1 MLVKTKFFGEVD
13 LPEEKI
19 ITFERGLIGLADYK
33 KFTILYDCEKE
44 NSNIS
49 WLQSVEEPTLAL
61 PVVKPWIIKEDYN
74 PVVEDEL
81 LSHIGEL
88 TEENLVILVTM
99 TVPEQIEQMSVNLK
113 APIIVNADTRK
124 GAQIICENNDYEV
137 KYKMTSSMRKRRNVN
152 MLALARKV
160 NESIILNDNIEVT
173 VLEVKG
179 DQVKI
184 GINAPK
190 DVPIYR
196 KELFV
201 QIQEANAAAANTV
214 NPAALGELLKDK

>member
-61 PVVKPWIIKEDYN
+61 PVV
-74 PVVEDEL
+74 EDEL

-124 GAQIICENNDYEV
+124 GAQIICDNNDYEV
-137 KYKMTSSMRKRRNVN
+137 KYK
-152 MLALARKV
+152 
-160 NESIILNDNIEVT
+160 IYDILNAK
-173 VLEVKG
+173 KG
-179 DQVKI
+179 DC
-184 GINAPK
+184 
-190 DVPIYR
+190 
-196 KELFV
+196 
-201 QIQEANAAAANTV
+201 
-214 NPAALGELLKDK
+214 

>member
-1 MLVKTKFFGEVD
+1 M
-13 LPEEKI
+13 
-19 ITFERGLIGLADYK
+19 IGLADYK

-74 PVVEDEL
+74 PIVEDEL

-137 KYKMTSSMRKRRNVN
+137 KYKIYDILNAKRGIVD

-160 NESIILNDNIEVT
+160 NESIILMIIS
-173 VLEVKG
+173 KS
-179 DQVKI
+179 
-184 GINAPK
+184 
-190 DVPIYR
+190 
-196 KELFV
+196 LFW
-201 QIQEANAAAANTV
+201 
-214 NPAALGELLKDK
+214 K

>member
-137 KYKMTSSMRKRRNVN
+137 KYKIYDILKYISQVFLPALTVFVGVVLKCFNVEYTDIVITIMTAFDAFLGSVLMISSNNYNK
-152 MLALARKV
+152 
-160 NESIILNDNIEVT
+160 T
-173 VLEVKG
+173 
-179 DQVKI
+179 
-184 GINAPK
+184 
-190 DVPIYR
+190 
-196 KELFV
+196 KE
-201 QIQEANAAAANTV
+201 E
-214 NPAALGELLKDK
+214 

>member
-1 MLVKTKFFGEVD
+1 MLVKTKFFGEID

-124 GAQIICENNDYEV
+124 GAQIICDNNDYEV
-137 KYKMTSSMRKRRNVN
+137 KYKIYDILNAKKGIVD

-173 VLEVKG
+173 VLEVKW

-214 NPAALGELLKDK
+214 NPAKHLVSC